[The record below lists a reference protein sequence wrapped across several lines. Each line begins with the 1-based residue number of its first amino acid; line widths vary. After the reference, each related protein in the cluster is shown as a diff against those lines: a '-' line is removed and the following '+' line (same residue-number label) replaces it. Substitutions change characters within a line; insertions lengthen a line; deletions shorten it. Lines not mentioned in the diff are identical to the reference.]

1 MNSGRTLE
9 QLAAELTR
17 QNKSKRD
24 FIAPTEKITMVPQ
37 ESSVALELNGSRV
50 ESFGLRRTAHTQ
62 LATHLKVPQQYYDRM
77 LEKSPEL
84 LSRNV
89 NHWLHSENEQRL
101 VRTLDGDA
109 RAFLSGKYRTIDN
122 YDVAHAALPV
132 MLEGGLEVDVM
143 SSEVT
148 ESRMY
153 IKAITKRV
161 TFEVSKG
168 DVVQA
173 GIVLSNSET
182 GQGSVRIEPF
192 IYRLI
197 CLNGMIAPT
206 TLRKY
211 HVGRSAEELDSAT
224 EVFRDA
230 TREQDDKAF
239 FMKMQ
244 DVVRAAFDANQLR
257 KVSGQLIE
265 SAQQKIEQPI
275 AQVIEVVAKK
285 YQLSEGD
292 SSNILENLI
301 SGGIGNTRWGLANA
315 VTACANAEPSY
326 EKATQLERIGGEL
339 IYLPQRDWSALTA
352 QAVA

>member
-224 EVFRDA
+224 
-230 TREQDDKAF
+230 
-239 FMKMQ
+239 
-244 DVVRAAFDANQLR
+244 
-257 KVSGQLIE
+257 
-265 SAQQKIEQPI
+265 
-275 AQVIEVVAKK
+275 
-285 YQLSEGD
+285 
-292 SSNILENLI
+292 
-301 SGGIGNTRWGLANA
+301 
-315 VTACANAEPSY
+315 
-326 EKATQLERIGGEL
+326 
-339 IYLPQRDWSALTA
+339 
-352 QAVA
+352 